1 MTYYKAKN
9 DLFITNNK
17 KWYFDIIKNGLYTIT
32 EYEKLKNKIDKNC
45 FIYNKYQNNFDI
57 IELSKNKTFI
67 CFGLR
72 QQKQL

>member
-1 MTYYKAKN
+1 MIYYQAKN

-17 KWYFDIIKNGLYTIT
+17 NWGFSIIKNGLYTKT
-32 EYEKLKNKIDKNC
+32 EYTKLLNKIDKNC
-45 FIYNKYQNNFDI
+45 FIYNKYQNNFDT

-72 QQKQL
+72 QLKQL